1 MTALKK
7 IILVWLVILLL
18 LFLAFAQ
25 EDNETAKK
33 GPSRSIAK
41 IIENYIRASGGSA
54 LAEIKTE
61 TRKGTMQRGVTGK
74 VPLET
79 VAKAP
84 GKWRY
89 QQTFAWGDQVG
100 YGFDRTIAWVQDMKG
115 VFQMSPRQ
123 RLDLQLLLD
132 AQAPLNIRKSFPE
145 MAIKGPEKVGDR
157 EATTIVAT
165 SPDGIQTELA
175 FGNETGLLVRAGE
188 MVFEDYRDVG
198 PVKRPFR
205 ILLGKDEG
213 EKHLQMKMEFSEIRP
228 DLEVDDA
235 RFQRPVC
242 VLPFKEAPLFKQ
254 RKQVD
259 IAIEALEACVGKYQ
273 HPERPGVIYTV
284 TRQQN
289 HLLLGRTDWRGQK
302 VEIMPESENDYFI
315 EFLNQEFHFVKDA
328 AGKVIHLEIKA
339 DRTLTAKR
347 IE

>member
-1 MTALKK
+1 
-7 IILVWLVILLL
+7 
-18 LFLAFAQ
+18 
-25 EDNETAKK
+25 
-33 GPSRSIAK
+33 
-41 IIENYIRASGGSA
+41 
-54 LAEIKTE
+54 
-61 TRKGTMQRGVTGK
+61 MQRGVTGK

-100 YGFDRTIAWVQDMKG
+100 YGFDGTSAWVQDTTTVSPMN
-115 VFQMSPRQ
+115 PRQ
-123 RLDLQLLLD
+123 RLELQLLLD
-132 AQAPLNIRKSFPE
+132 AQAPLNLQKYFPE
-145 MAIKGPEKVGDR
+145 MMIKGSEKVGDR

-175 FGNETGLLVRAGE
+175 FDNETGLLLRAGE

-198 PVKRPFR
+198 RLKRPFR
-205 ILLGKDEG
+205 ILLGKDEA
-213 EKHLQMKMEFSEIRP
+213 EKHLQMKMQFSEIRH

-235 RFQRPVC
+235 KFRRPAS
-242 VLPFKEAPLFKQ
+242 VLPFTEAPLFKR

-259 IAIEALEACVGKYQ
+259 VNLEVLEACVGNYR
-273 HPERPGVIYTV
+273 HPERPEVTYTV

-289 HLLLGRTDWRGQK
+289 HLMLGRTDWRGQK
-302 VEIMPESENDYFI
+302 VEIMPESETDFFI

-328 AGKVIHLEIKA
+328 AGKVTHLEIKS
-339 DRTLTAKR
+339 DRTLKAER